1 MVKRAAQRPASL
13 SNGANQ
19 DALIELSDVVKT
31 FSNAAGEFTAL
42 RGINVGFRPGEF
54 VSVVGRSGSGK
65 STLLNMMTGID
76 HPTSGTVRV
85 GATVLHK
92 LDEGRL
98 SVWRGRNMGIVFQFF
113 QLLPMLT
120 LLENVILP
128 MDFCKVYAPAE
139 REPRARRLLEMVGL
153 QGLENKYPAAVSGG
167 QQQTAAVARALATD
181 PPILVADEPTGN
193 LDGKTAEVVL
203 EILEDQAR
211 QGKTIIM
218 VTHDI
223 SLARRAERILII
235 SDGALIPEGVS
246 RAFPELPHD
255 LMLALARG
263 GKARAYQTGEEL
275 RPGNGLLIISR
286 GSVDGIAKGRW
297 NTRVLAERLKQGGF
311 ISREDETS
319 LGLRLAGFIA
329 AGPVEALWIE
339 RIADMAEIKPALAA
353 EARRKAAVF
362 AQAAKQRGERRAD
375 GE

>member
-1 MVKRAAQRPASL
+1 MFKRTAQRPVNP

-19 DALIELSDVVKT
+19 GALIELRDVVKT

-42 RGINVGFRPGEF
+42 RGINAGFRPGEF

-85 GATVLHK
+85 GETMLHK

-120 LLENVILP
+120 LLENVMLP
-128 MDFCKVYAPAE
+128 MDFCKVHASAE
-139 REPRARRLLEMVGL
+139 REPRAQRLLEMVGL
-153 QGLENKYPAAVSGG
+153 QGLEHKYPAAVSGG

-203 EILEDQAR
+203 KILEDQAR

-223 SLARRAERILII
+223 GLARRAERILII
-235 SDGALIPEGVS
+235 SDGALVPEGIS

-263 GKARAYQTGEEL
+263 GKARAYQAGEEL
-275 RPGNGLLIISR
+275 RPGNGLLIITR

-297 NTRVLAERLKQGGF
+297 NTRVPAEQLKLGGL

-319 LGLRLAGFIA
+319 LRRWLAGFIA
-329 AGPVEALWIE
+329 AGPVEALWVEKTSEI
-339 RIADMAEIKPALAA
+339 AEIKPALAA

-362 AQAAKQRGERRAD
+362 AQAARQRGERQAD